1 MFSAGDES
9 VGRPQQLQLFRQPV
23 PRSRCGES
31 PVRRGRLLCDTI
43 RDVAVTR
50 AQKLTSLSFMY
61 RTEPK
66 NKKWKTE
73 KLKSKNACSVL
84 YIYNCAVMLS
94 HFRKYADFRRRWYME
109 DSWRWKRKR
118 SVWSSAGEEC
128 RHGRPGLVP
137 RR

>member
-23 PRSRCGES
+23 TRSRCGDRES

-43 RDVAVTR
+43 RDAAVMR

-66 NKKWKTE
+66 NKKWETE
-73 KLKSKNACSVL
+73 KN
-84 YIYNCAVMLS
+84 
-94 HFRKYADFRRRWYME
+94 
-109 DSWRWKRKR
+109 
-118 SVWSSAGEEC
+118 
-128 RHGRPGLVP
+128 
-137 RR
+137 